1 MKRTDCHEITK
12 TRKDLQ
18 KPDCAEI
25 LKSLKDFQKD
35 TVDYVFRRLY
45 TDDDCTRRFLVAD
58 EVGLGKTLV
67 ARGVIAKAI
76 DHLWETVPRI
86 DIVYICSN
94 SNIAS
99 QNIAKLNVL
108 DDEAP
113 RVSRISLLPSKIKN
127 LKDRKVNII
136 SLTPGTSFDISS
148 GTGIGEERALLYWML
163 KDEWNLDDGKP
174 MNVFRGGMNLQNF
187 RRLVKKYPKNKID
200 PQLKSWFLSLLHDC
214 ENESGSNSGI
224 RLRKRVQDLSGAFS
238 EKCLSGSQKKEFQK
252 ESNRCISE
260 LRALLVRSCL
270 KALEPDLIILDEFQR
285 FKHLMYV
292 EDGEDE
298 SAMSARDLARE
309 LFSYADEN
317 SEARVLLLSATP
329 YKMYTTSDEA
339 GVEDH
344 YRDFVRTFEFLVD
357 DPQSPA
363 NDSLTVKKCE
373 STIKEYREELFRIG
387 NGDDAKL
394 VSLKK
399 ALEAQLCK
407 VMVRTE
413 RLAASDDRN
422 GMLEEVSDGSVK
434 LEPGDLM
441 AYCGLQ
447 NMAESLGSR
456 DSLEYWKSSPYPLN
470 FMDKY
475 ELKNDFEKAIL
486 NNNREICSCLSEAN
500 GLLLPWKDIEA
511 YNEINPGNARLR
523 SLFSGTI
530 GANTWKLLW
539 LPPSLPY
546 YSLGWPFA
554 DPALK
559 KFTKR
564 LVFSSWRMVP
574 RMIASLTS
582 YEAERK
588 MVGLFDSSIR
598 NTPDSRKRLR
608 PLLKFARSDRDGRLT
623 GLPILGIIYPSIT
636 LAKACDPLKTAFVSL
651 PSAADA
657 IHRAQIEITRLLLP
671 VVGSSPEYGPED
683 EDWYWAAPILLDVYY
698 HRGSA
703 EKFFHSKDLEDIWGG
718 EEISGEDESDEG
730 PSLWREAIAEVTELV
745 EGKIQL
751 KRPPRDLALVLAKM
765 AIAGPGTTCLRALA
779 RVTGGLSVG
788 GLLEPLDEISMS
800 AMRMSRPFIRLFNLP
815 TSNALLRGLYAL
827 DSQGAQ
833 AYWRQVLDY
842 CIDGGLQ
849 AVLDEYVHFLK
860 ESEGIFGL
868 DRGKAAF
875 RISKTVA
882 EALSLRT
889 ASIDVDKIDLDK
901 RSGSV
906 SRTMKKLRTNFAVML
921 SDKKNDEGRS
931 ENRIS
936 QIRKAFNSP
945 FWPFVLATTSIG
957 QEGLD
962 FHAYCHAIVHWNLP
976 SNPVDLE
983 QREGRVHRFKGHA
996 IRKNLAAKY
1005 GLSEIGPNDVDPWET
1020 LFLDGKRDRKDGSG
1034 DLVPFWIYPIEG
1046 GAKIERHVP
1055 ALPLSRDRERM
1066 QELQKS
1072 LAVYRMVFGQS
1083 RQEDLAAFLMN
1094 RIGKEDMDKLRIDLS
1109 PPHGFG
1115 PTDNQ

>member
-1 MKRTDCHEITK
+1 MKKNDCQDIRK
-12 TRKDLQ
+12 SRKDLQ
-18 KPDCAEI
+18 KPNCVEI

-67 ARGVIAKAI
+67 ARGVIAKTI
-76 DHLWETVPRI
+76 DHLWVKVPRI
-86 DIVYICSN
+86 DIIYICSN

-113 RVSRISLLPSKIKN
+113 SASRISLLPSKIKN

-200 PQLKSWFLSLLHDC
+200 PQLKAWFLSLLHDC
-214 ENESGSNSGI
+214 VDEMGSNSGI
-224 RLRKRVQDLSGAFS
+224 RLRNRVQDLSGAFS
-238 EKCLSGSQKKEFQK
+238 EKNLSASQKKEFEK

-292 EDGEDE
+292 DEGEGE
-298 SAMSARDLARE
+298 SAVSARELARE

-329 YKMYTTSDEA
+329 YKMYTTADEV

-344 YRDFVRTFEFLVD
+344 YRDFVRTFEFLVN
-357 DPQSPA
+357 DPKSPA
-363 NDSLTVKKCE
+363 KGSLIVKECE
-373 STIKEYREELFRIG
+373 STIKEYRDELFHIG

-413 RLAASDDRN
+413 RLAASEDRN
-422 GMLEEVSDGSVK
+422 GMLEEVSDGSAK
-434 LEPGDLM
+434 LEPGDLV

-475 ELKNDFEKAIL
+475 QLKNDFEKAIL
-486 NNNREICSCLSEAN
+486 STNRKICSCLSDAN

-511 YNEINPGNARLR
+511 YNEIDPGNARLR

-530 GANTWKLLW
+530 GANAWKLLW

-554 DPALK
+554 DLALK

-582 YEAERK
+582 YEAERN
-588 MVGLFDSSIR
+588 MIGLFDSSIG
-598 NTPDSRKRLR
+598 NTPDSRKKLR

-636 LAKACDPLKTAFVSL
+636 LAKACDPLKTASASL

-657 IHRAQIEITRLLLP
+657 IHLAQIEITRLLLP
-671 VVGSSPEYGPED
+671 IVASSPECGPED
-683 EDWYWAAPILLDVYY
+683 ENWYWAAPTLLDMQY
-698 HRGSA
+698 HRGTA
-703 EKFFHSKDLEDIWGG
+703 EKFFHSKELADIWGG
-718 EEISGEDESDEG
+718 EEISWEDESDEG
-730 PSLWREAIAEVTELV
+730 PSLWQEAIAEVTALV
-745 EGKIQL
+745 DRKTQL
-751 KRPPRDLALVLAKM
+751 KKPPMDLALVLAKM

-779 RVTGGLSVG
+779 RVTGGLW
-788 GLLEPLDEISMS
+788 EPLDELSMS
-800 AMRMSRPFIRLFNLP
+800 AMRMARPFIRLFNLP
-815 TSNALLRGLYAL
+815 TSSALLRGLYAS
-827 DSQGAQ
+827 DSQSAQ

-842 CIDGGLQ
+842 CLDGGLQ

-860 ESEGIFGL
+860 ESEGLFGL
-868 DRGKAAF
+868 DRSKAAF
-875 RISKTVA
+875 RISETVA

-889 ASIDVDKIDLDK
+889 ASLDVDKIDLDT
-901 RSGSV
+901 RTGSV

-921 SDKKNDEGRS
+921 SDKKNDDGRS

-936 QIRKAFNSP
+936 QVRKAFNSP
-945 FWPFVLATTSIG
+945 FWPFVLATTSFG

-962 FHAYCHAIVHWNLP
+962 FHAYCHAVVHWNLP

-996 IRKNLAAKY
+996 IRKNLAARY
-1005 GLSEIGPNDVDPWET
+1005 GLSEIGPNDADPWET
-1020 LFLDGKRDRKDGSG
+1020 LFLAGTRDRNDGSG

-1055 ALPLSRDRERM
+1055 ALPLSRDRKRM
-1066 QELQKS
+1066 QELQKC

-1094 RIGKEDMDKLRIDLS
+1094 RLGKEDMDKLRINLS

>member
-1 MKRTDCHEITK
+1 MKRTDCQDNPK
-12 TRKDLQ
+12 NGKNMQ
-18 KPDCAEI
+18 KPNCSEI

-35 TVDYVFRRLY
+35 TVDYVFARLY
-45 TDDDCTRRFLVAD
+45 TDGDCTRRFLVAD

-86 DIVYICSN
+86 DIIYICSN
-94 SNIAS
+94 SNIAN

-113 RVSRISLLPSKIKN
+113 RASRISLLPSKIKC
-127 LKDRKVNII
+127 LKDRKVNLV

-187 RRLVKKYPKNKID
+187 RRIVNKYPKNKID
-200 PQLKSWFLSLLHDC
+200 PQLKAWFLSLLHDC
-214 ENESGSNSGI
+214 IDETGSNWGI
-224 RLRKRVQDLSGAFS
+224 RLKDKVQELSGAFS
-238 EKCLSGSQKKEFQK
+238 EKGLSVSQKKEFER

-260 LRALLVRSCL
+260 LRAILVRSCL

-292 EDGEDE
+292 DEGEDE
-298 SAMSARDLARE
+298 SAMSARELAKE

-317 SEARVLLLSATP
+317 SETRVLLLSATP
-329 YKMYTTSDEA
+329 YKMYTTADEA

-344 YRDFVRTFEFLVD
+344 YRDFLRTFEFLVS
-357 DPQSPA
+357 DPKSPEKG
-363 NDSLTVKKCE
+363 SLMVKQCE
-373 STIKEYREELFRIG
+373 STIKEYRDELFRIG
-387 NGDDAKL
+387 KGDDARL
-394 VSLKK
+394 VNLKK
-399 ALEAQLCK
+399 GLEAQLCK
-407 VMVRTE
+407 IMVRTE
-413 RLAASDDRN
+413 RLAASEDRN
-422 GMLEEVSDGSVK
+422 GMLEEVSDGSAK
-434 LEPGDLM
+434 LEPGDLV

-475 ELKNDFEKAIL
+475 ELKNDFEKAIFS
-486 NNNREICSCLSEAN
+486 NNQKICSRLSEAN
-500 GLLLPWKDIEA
+500 GLLLPWKEIEA
-511 YNEINPGNARLR
+511 YDEIDPGNARLR
-523 SLFSGTI
+523 SLLSGTI
-530 GANTWKLLW
+530 GANAWKLLW

-554 DPALK
+554 DPALR

-582 YEAERK
+582 YEAERN
-588 MVGLFDSSIR
+588 MIRLFDTSIK
-598 NTPDSRKRLR
+598 NTPDSRKKLR
-608 PLLKFARSDRDGRLT
+608 PLLKFARSDKDGKLT
-623 GLPILGIIYPSIT
+623 GLPILGMIYPSIT
-636 LAKACDPLKTAFVSL
+636 LAKACDPLKTASSSL
-651 PSAADA
+651 PSAADV
-657 IHRAQIEITRLLLP
+657 IQTAQIEIKRLLLP
-671 VVGSSPEYGPED
+671 VIGSSPEYGPED
-683 EDWYWAAPILLDVYY
+683 EDWYWAAPILLDMQY
-698 HRGSA
+698 HKGSA
-703 EKFFHSKDLEDIWGG
+703 EKFFHSKDLADIWGG
-718 EEISGEDESDEG
+718 EEISVDDDGDEG
-730 PSLWREAIAEVTELV
+730 PSLWREAIAEVTDLV
-745 EGKIQL
+745 DGKMRL
-751 KRPPRDLALVLAKM
+751 KRPPRDLALILSKM
-765 AIAGPGTTCLRALA
+765 AIAGPGITCLRALA
-779 RVTGGLSVG
+779 RVTGG
-788 GLLEPLDEISMS
+788 GLWEPLDVISMS

-815 TSNALLRGLYAL
+815 TSIALLRGLFAL
-827 DSQGAQ
+827 DSRGAQ

-860 ESEGIFGL
+860 ESEGLFGL
-868 DRGKAAF
+868 DRGKAAK
-875 RISKTVA
+875 RISDTVA
-882 EALSLRT
+882 VAMSLRT
-889 ASIDVDKIDLDK
+889 ASLDVDKIDLDV

-906 SRTMKKLRTNFAVML
+906 SRSMKKLRTNFAVML
-921 SDKKNDEGRS
+921 SDKKSDEGRS

-936 QIRKAFNSP
+936 QVRKAFNSP

-983 QREGRVHRFKGHA
+983 QREGRIHRFKGHA
-996 IRKNLAAKY
+996 IRKNLAARY
-1005 GLSEIGPNDVDPWET
+1005 GLSEIRPNDSDPWEA
-1020 LFLDGKRDRKDGSG
+1020 LFMAGKRDRKNGSG

-1066 QELQKS
+1066 DELQKS

-1083 RQEDLAAFLMN
+1083 RQEDLAAFLVN
-1094 RIGKEDMDKLRIDLS
+1094 CLSKEDMKKLSIDLS

-1115 PTDNQ
+1115 HMVTQ

>member
-1 MKRTDCHEITK
+1 MKKTDCHEIPMS
-12 TRKDLQ
+12 RKGLQ
-18 KPDCAEI
+18 KPNCDEI

-45 TDDDCTRRFLVAD
+45 TDDDYTRRFLVAD

-67 ARGVIAKAI
+67 ARGVIAKTI

-86 DIVYICSN
+86 DIIYICSN

-108 DDEAP
+108 EDEAP
-113 RVSRISLLPSKIKN
+113 RASRISLLPSKIKN
-127 LKDRKVNII
+127 LKDRRVNII
-136 SLTPGTSFDISS
+136 SLTPGTSFDMSS

-163 KDEWNLDDGKP
+163 KDEWNLDNGKP
-174 MNVFRGGMNLQNF
+174 MNVFCGGMKLMNF
-187 RRLVKKYPKNKID
+187 RRLIRKYPKNKID
-200 PQLKSWFLSLLHDC
+200 PQLKAWFLSLLHDC
-214 ENESGSNSGI
+214 VDEMESNSGI
-224 RLRKRVQDLSGAFS
+224 RLRNKVQELSNAFS
-238 EKCLSGSQKKEFQK
+238 EKGLSAPRKREIEK

-285 FKHLMYV
+285 FKHLMYG
-292 EDGEDE
+292 EEGEDE
-298 SAMSARDLARE
+298 SAMSARELARE

-329 YKMYTTSDEA
+329 YKMYTTADEA

-344 YRDFVRTFEFLVD
+344 YRDFLRTFEFLVK
-357 DPQSPA
+357 DPKFPA
-363 NDSLTVKKCE
+363 KGSLIVKECE
-373 STIKEYREELFRIG
+373 STIREYRQELFRIG
-387 NGDDAKL
+387 HGDDARL

-399 ALEAQLCK
+399 ALEAQLRM

-413 RLAASDDRN
+413 RLAASEDRN
-422 GMLEEVSDGSVK
+422 GMLEEVSDGSAK
-434 LEPGDLM
+434 LEAGDLM

-447 NMAESLGSR
+447 KVAESLGSR

-475 ELKNDFEKAIL
+475 ELKNAFERACSY
-486 NNNREICSCLSEAN
+486 NDREICAHLSEAD

-511 YNEINPGNARLR
+511 YDEIGPGNARLR

-530 GANTWKLLW
+530 GTNAWKLLW
-539 LPPSLPY
+539 LPPSLSY
-546 YSLGWPFA
+546 YDLGWPFA

-574 RMIASLTS
+574 RMIASLAS
-582 YEAERK
+582 YEAERN
-588 MVGLFDSSIR
+588 MIGLFDSSIG
-598 NTPDSRKRLR
+598 NTPDSRRRLR

-636 LAKACDPLKTAFVSL
+636 LARACDPLKMASASL

-657 IHRAQIEITRLLLP
+657 IHIAQIEVKRLLLP
-671 VVGSSPEYGPED
+671 IVGSSPEYGPED
-683 EDWYWAAPILLDVYY
+683 EDWYWAAPILLDIYY

-703 EKFFHSKDLEDIWGG
+703 EKFFHNKELADIWAG
-718 EEISGEDESDEG
+718 EETSGVDESDEG
-730 PSLWREAIAEVTELV
+730 PSLWKEAITEVAALV
-745 EGKIQL
+745 EGKIRP
-751 KRPPRDLALVLAKM
+751 KRPPRDLTLVLAKM

-779 RVTGGLSVG
+779 RVTGGLSTG
-788 GLLEPLDEISMS
+788 SLWEPLDEISMS

-842 CIDGGLQ
+842 CLDGGLQ

-860 ESEGIFGL
+860 ESEGLFGL
-868 DRGKAAF
+868 DRGKVAR
-875 RISKTVA
+875 RISETVA

-889 ASIDVDKIDLDK
+889 ASLDVDKIELDG
-901 RSGSV
+901 RSGPI
-906 SRTMKKLRTNFAVML
+906 SRSMKKMRTNFAVML
-921 SDKKNDEGRS
+921 SNKKSDEGRS

-962 FHAYCHAIVHWNLP
+962 FHAYCHAVVHWNLP

-996 IRKNLAAKY
+996 IRKNLAARY
-1005 GLSEIGPNDVDPWET
+1005 GLSEIGPNDSDPWDA
-1020 LFLDGKRDRKDGSG
+1020 LFMAGKRDRKDGSG

-1083 RQEDLAAFLMN
+1083 RQEDLAAFLMS
-1094 RIGKEDMDKLRIDLS
+1094 RLGKEDMDKLRIDLS
-1109 PPHGFG
+1109 PPHES
-1115 PTDNQ
+1115 DVDRR